1 MRTERIK
8 NAVAVFALVLA
19 PVWAA
24 AQSTT
29 TGAIAGTVKDSSGAV
44 LPGVTV
50 EAASPALIE
59 KVRSAVTDGQGNY
72 RIIELRPGT
81 YTVTFSLPGFG
92 TLKRDGIELT
102 TGVTLNVSGDLK
114 VGSLE
119 ETVTVSGAAPVVD
132 IQNTRRV
139 DVISREQLDALPTS
153 KMLHSYAALTLGAN
167 MAFQSHQDVGGNQG
181 EAGGFGYFAVHGGR
195 GNDGRMQ
202 LDGMHFYALIG
213 AAAAGN
219 RTNYINDMATQET
232 TIETRGMGAEAET
245 GGVNVNIVPK
255 TGGNNYS
262 LSGTLN
268 GTSGR
273 FQSDNLND
281 TLRSRGL
288 TNTANVKA
296 LYDQGV
302 GMGGPLVKDKL
313 WFYTA
318 HRRWGAQN
326 YQPGKFFNLTPDQP
340 RYTPDR
346 SRQMHTWI
354 HNRDHQGRVT
364 WQINERQ
371 RLTMSQGFQFDANE
385 FWGSD
390 FPILQSPEATAQL
403 NWNPNALTQVKW
415 NYTPTNQLLL
425 EVGST
430 SLYETQKNRRN
441 GVVTPAATATPW
453 KELLTQTSWGA
464 RAEGLGQ
471 TDYGEP
477 SNVSMLTNRYAMSY
491 TTGSHSVKV
500 GGTWL
505 YSWASTWTILNEVP
519 GLGPVRLETLGGVPF
534 QVQQWR
540 TPHEQRNRPLI
551 AGIFAQ
557 DQWTLNR
564 VTMNLGVRFD
574 YLNASTPAA
583 KLDAVK
589 IAGQSGDYAPALDLP
604 GVKNVPNWKDI
615 TPRIGAAWDVM
626 GNGKTAIKAS
636 FGRYNETE
644 SNGVAQNNA
653 PANLISTGT
662 NRSWSDADRDFF
674 PDCDLSI
681 RTANG
686 ECGALRNPA
695 FGLPVRVN
703 TWDPEVLEGWFV
715 RPYAWQVNVNLQQ
728 ELRSGMA
735 LSAGY
740 YYTTYGNQRATMNR
754 ALTNGDYDS
763 YCITAPVDP
772 RLRSA
777 GGKQFCGYVDPRRL
791 PVPDNFITA
800 AKNIGKIS
808 DTYNGFEVA
817 LQYRFGKGGLLQG
830 GFSSGRQ
837 ITDSCGLINANLTV
851 AANIGPGRAAAG
863 DVPRS
868 SGNGGFCRES
878 RDLSE
883 QLQVKLQG
891 AYPLPYGFQLSGTVQ
906 SLPGIPLYAQIVTPR
921 AVTSTLGRALSTG
934 SANLALFEPW
944 TEFEDRLLQVD
955 MRVSKWF
962 NIGKLRMQGQLDLYN
977 LTNANTVL
985 ATQNSFDPATEALLG
1000 RFHQPTTI
1008 LGARLM
1014 KFGVQV
1020 EW

>member
-1 MRTERIK
+1 MGTTGLTK
-8 NAVAVFALVLA
+8 VALTTGILLLPALVLA
-19 PVWAA
+19 
-24 AQSTT
+24 QSGT
-29 TGAIAGTVKDSSGAV
+29 TGAIAGTVRDSSGAV

-50 EAASPALIE
+50 EASSPALIE
-59 KVRSAVTDGQGNY
+59 KVRTGVTDGQGNY
-72 RIIELRPGT
+72 RIIELRPGS
-81 YTVTFSLPGFG
+81 YAVTFSLAGFG
-92 TLKRDGIELT
+92 TLKRDGINLT
-102 TGVTLNVSGDLK
+102 TGVTVNVSGDLT

-119 ETVTVSGAAPVVD
+119 ETITVSGAAPVVD

-167 MAFQSHQDVGGNQG
+167 MSFQSHQDVGGNQG

-232 TIETRGMGAEAET
+232 TIETRGMGSEAET
-245 GGVNVNIVPK
+245 GGVVVNIVPK
-255 TGGNNYS
+255 TGGNKFS
-262 LSGTLN
+262 LSGALN

-273 FQSDNLND
+273 FQSSNLND
-281 TLRSRGL
+281 ALRARGL

-296 LYDQGV
+296 LYDQGI
-302 GMGGPLVKDKL
+302 GFGGPLVQDKL

-326 YQPGKFFNLTPDQP
+326 FQPGKFFNLTPNEP

-354 HNRDHQGRVT
+354 HNRDHQGRIT
-364 WQINERQ
+364 WQVNERQ
-371 RLTMSQGFQFDANE
+371 RLTMSQGFQYDANE

-390 FPILQSPEATAQL
+390 FPILQTPEATAQL
-403 NWNPNALTQVKW
+403 NWSPNALTQVKW
-415 NYTPTNQLLL
+415 NYTPTNRLLL
-425 EVGST
+425 EAGGT
-430 SLYETQKNRRN
+430 GLYETQKNRRN
-441 GVVTPAATATPW
+441 RVDTPSETAIPW
-453 KELLTQTSWGA
+453 KELLTQTTWGA

-477 SNVSMLTNRYAMSY
+477 SSVSMLTNRYAVSY

-505 YSWASTWTILNEVP
+505 YSWASTQTTLNEVP
-519 GLGPVRLETLGGVPF
+519 GLGPVRLELLGGNPF

-540 TPHEQRNRPLI
+540 TPHLQENRPLI
-551 AGIFAQ
+551 AAAFAQ
-557 DQWTLNR
+557 DQWTLSR

-574 YLNASTPAA
+574 YLKASTPPA

-604 GVKNVPNWKDI
+604 GVKNVPNWKDVS
-615 TPRIGAAWDVM
+615 PRVGIAWDVQ
-626 GNGKTAIKAS
+626 GNGKTAVKAS

-644 SNGVAQNNA
+644 ANGIAQGNA

-662 NRSWSDADRDFF
+662 SRAWSDANRNFF

-695 FGLPVRVN
+695 FGLPLKIN
-703 TWDPEVLEGWFV
+703 TWDPDILEGSFV
-715 RPYAWQVNVNLQQ
+715 RPYAWQANVNLQQ
-728 ELRSGMA
+728 EIRTGMA
-735 LSAGY
+735 LNAAY
-740 YYTTYGNQRATMNR
+740 YYTTYGNQRTTINR
-754 ALTNGDYDS
+754 ALANSDHDS
-763 YCITAPVDP
+763 FCITAPADA

-777 GGKQFCGYVDPRRL
+777 SGKTFCGYVDPRIL

-800 AKNIGKIS
+800 AKNVAGIS
-808 DTYNGFEVA
+808 DTYQGFEVA

-830 GFSSGRQ
+830 GVSAGRQ
-837 ITDSCGLINANLTV
+837 ITDTCDLINGNLSV
-851 AANIGPGRAAAG
+851 AASVGPGRAAAG
-863 DVPRS
+863 NIPRG
-868 SGNGGFCRES
+868 SGNAGFCRES
-878 RDLSE
+878 HDFGE
-883 QLQVKLQG
+883 QAQVKVQG
-891 AYPLPYGFQLSGTVQ
+891 SYPLPYGVQVSGTLQ

-921 AVTSTLGRALSTG
+921 AVRSTLGRALSTG
-934 SANLALFEPW
+934 TANLALFEPW
-944 TEFEDRLLQVD
+944 TEFEDRLLQAD
-955 MRVSKWF
+955 MRFAKWF
-962 NIGKLRMQGQLDLYN
+962 NIGKLRVQGQLDVYN

-1000 RFHQPTTI
+1000 KFLQPTTI

-1014 KFGVQV
+1014 KFGLQV